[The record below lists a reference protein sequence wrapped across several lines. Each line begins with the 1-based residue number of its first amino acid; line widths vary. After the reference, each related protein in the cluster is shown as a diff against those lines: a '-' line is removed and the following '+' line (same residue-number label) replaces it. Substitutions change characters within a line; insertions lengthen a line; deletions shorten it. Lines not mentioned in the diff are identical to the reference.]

1 MAQMIKWTNNHRVA
15 RAMLVAASIA
25 AFAISS
31 GAGVK
36 WG

>member
-1 MAQMIKWTNNHRVA
+1 MIKWKKNPRVV

-25 AFAISS
+25 AFALSS

>member
-1 MAQMIKWTNNHRVA
+1 MIKWTNNHRVV
-15 RAMLVAASIA
+15 RAMLVCASIA